1 MVLFVYFLG
10 GMELAKGEL
19 GILRGAYFVDNAYS
33 IQYVLKA
40 YNKFFL
46 LLENMKDLIWLCFN
60 AQVSI
65 YVYIIYIQISH
76 SRFNMIHYTSS
87 EFMFRLI
94 PRKVQL

>member
-10 GMELAKGEL
+10 GMGLAKGEL
-19 GILRGAYFVDNAYS
+19 GILHGAYFVDNAYS

-46 LLENMKDLIWLCFN
+46 LKDLIWLCFN

-65 YVYIIYIQISH
+65 YVYILYIYK
-76 SRFNMIHYTSS
+76 FPTLD
-87 EFMFRLI
+87 LI
-94 PRKVQL
+94 

>member
-40 YNKFFL
+40 YNKFFW
-46 LLENMKDLIWLCFN
+46 LLENMKDLIRLCFN

-65 YVYIIYIQISH
+65 YVYILYIYIYI
-76 SRFNMIHYTSS
+76 YTNFPLS
-87 EFMFRLI
+87 I
-94 PRKVQL
+94 